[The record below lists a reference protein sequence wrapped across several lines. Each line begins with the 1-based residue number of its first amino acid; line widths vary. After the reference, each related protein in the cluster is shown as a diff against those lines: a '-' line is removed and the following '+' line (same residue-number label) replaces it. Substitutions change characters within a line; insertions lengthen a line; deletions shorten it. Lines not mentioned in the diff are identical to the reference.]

1 VIVMPLSSRARL
13 GPAVQYCLRPTMT
26 VTIAAGRRGV
36 CARSHH
42 PALTSSHPSRD
53 AEIWARAVEAQL
65 DRQAHSNFAMRLWAA
80 SSRWV

>member
-1 VIVMPLSSRARL
+1 MIVMPLSSRARL
-13 GPAVQYCLRPTMT
+13 GSAVQYCLRPTMT
-26 VTIAAGRRGV
+26 VTIAAGRAVYVRG
-36 CARSHH
+36 SHH

-53 AEIWARAVEAQL
+53 AEIWARAVKAQL